1 MATKSWIIRGRRA
14 RQYGAPK
21 VPSMI
26 AGCPDSGMAM
36 GGDSCAKTHGSS
48 KPLNGS
54 QAAQRLSHSARR
66 SVEDGPT
73 AIRVCALARRRLPG
87 SHAMPGIRGGET
99 VWREEMRP
107 AWMAGRPSPD
117 LERCCKSAQYSFPC
131 GVLAGTSPYPLILN
145 GQTFRY
151 LVAVAAGHRGAGRG
165 DKLGLRPLVPALLVS
180 RASSAG

>member
-1 MATKSWIIRGRRA
+1 MAVGAVGRPVVLLVACGSVGGPWFLCVHSLSTAHDYLFCAYGRRCHRNRSA
-14 RQYGAPK
+14 RRRSRTRSTPGFRSSLLGGA
-21 VPSMI
+21 
-26 AGCPDSGMAM
+26 
-36 GGDSCAKTHGSS
+36 SCAKTHGSS

-73 AIRVCALARRRLPG
+73 AIWVCALARRRLPG
-87 SHAMPGIRGGET
+87 LHAMPGVRGGET

-131 GVLAGTSPYPLILN
+131 GVSAGTSPYPLILN
-145 GQTFRY
+145 GQTFR
-151 LVAVAAGHRGAGRG
+151 
-165 DKLGLRPLVPALLVS
+165 
-180 RASSAG
+180 